1 LEKVNDLQT
10 ILYNIHDVIN
20 TYRPHQAREAL
31 IEMMQGEIKRVEREV
46 ESVERVKGEL
56 NVVLATMAGRVEE
69 MEKETV
75 VQEKN
80 GVRRGKE
87 REEMLWERL
96 EMEMG
101 G

>member
-1 LEKVNDLQT
+1 
-10 ILYNIHDVIN
+10 
-20 TYRPHQAREAL
+20 
-31 IEMMQGEIKRVEREV
+31 MMQGEIKRVEREV